1 MPWFEMQHECA
12 ICLSEFVKGDRVR
25 VLPCQHI
32 FHVEEIDE
40 WLIHRKKL
48 VSCFRDALLF
58 C

>member
-1 MPWFEMQHECA
+1 
-12 ICLSEFVKGDRVR
+12 LSEFVKGDRVR